1 MKLRW
6 RSRSA
11 WTFFG
16 LSEDYIEAVYE
27 QLFHLKYYG
36 GWSFFEA
43 YNLPVNIRVWMLQRL
58 VAQKKEENAALNSN
72 SSGMSSPSTFKY
84 SE

>member
-1 MKLRW
+1 MGTRRKW

-16 LSEDYIEAVYE
+16 LNHNYIEAVYE
-27 QLFHLKYYG
+27 QLFAMKYHG

-43 YNLPVNIRVWMLQRL
+43 YNLPVNIRMWMIERL
-58 VAQKKEENAALNSN
+58 VKQKEEEASAAK
-72 SSGMSSPSTFKY
+72 GATPTSTKGFSYKP
-84 SE
+84 